1 MRILSYNKSG
11 EWCEAHA
18 GSGTVGWVGFIILI
32 LVFILVLILLLI
44 IIIILVLILITV
56 VVKISMV
63 IVILITNK
71 NLSAKVI
78 VNTDQETHKGAI
90 ELRDSC
96 EQPGKAQLVRKL
108 IMHAYQIK

>member
-32 LVFILVLILLLI
+32 PVLILVPILLLILVLIP
-44 IIIILVLILITV
+44 VFILITV

-63 IVILITNK
+63 IVILITTDNK
-71 NLSAKVI
+71 LSAKVI
-78 VNTDQETHKGAI
+78 VNTDEETHKGAI

-108 IMHAYQIK
+108 IMHA